1 MDAIASRARRD
12 GDGARARV
20 TFCNVSVQRT
30 PTARLRLTFYYNG
43 GKVVYAVFFPEFCA
57 CKASKFSYD

>member
-1 MDAIASRARRD
+1 MPSRPARV
-12 GDGARARV
+12 GTVTARARACDV
-20 TFCNVSVQRT
+20 LRRECAKDTDGAPSVDVLLQR
-30 PTARLRLTFYYNG
+30 